1 MSHLLTLGRRVELE
15 HVPAD
20 RFDQHQFALFPLVR
34 VARLLEA
41 LRRQVVD
48 GALLPALDHDLGQ
61 FGFGRPAAGQLDLV
75 RVLLVEEGLESQEMR
90 FVTNSQVESWKF
102 IAYMDYLALAQT
114 LER

>member
-1 MSHLLTLGRRVELE
+1 MNAVQTKLVKKFNQAKKYAYLLTLGRRIELK

-34 VARLLEA
+34 VARLLET

-61 FGFGRPAAGQLDLV
+61 FGFGRPTAGQLDLV
-75 RVLLVEEGLESQEMR
+75 RVLLVEQGLESK
-90 FVTNSQVESWKF
+90 VE
-102 IAYMDYLALAQT
+102 I
-114 LER
+114 R